1 MPRMITTLCVI
12 AFTSPPFVADT
23 ACANDPMSEAAIHYA
38 TLGAKKPKPKPEIIA
53 KKRRDHGRPSPAR
66 MNMVTILPGT
76 FMMGSPQD
84 EARRDANEGPRH
96 KVTID
101 YPFEVGK
108 FEVTFSEWN
117 ACVAGGG
124 CRGHRPNDGG
134 WGKGNRPVINVSWQ
148 DAKSYIKWL
157 RRRTGL
163 NYRLLSEAEWEYVAR
178 AGQEGPFS
186 MGYSI
191 GAYDANFNGEKPYGG
206 GPSGPYLRKTVP
218 VGSYPANAFG
228 LHDIHGNVYEWVE
241 DCWSPNHSGAPAN
254 GSARKDGDCKF
265 RVMRGGSWVTHGYQM
280 RASKRLRYTTDYRYD
295 DYGFRVART
304 LGN

>member
-1 MPRMITTLCVI
+1 MSRMLTSLCVI
-12 AFTSPPFVADT
+12 AFTSAPLAVET
-23 ACANDPMSEAAIHYA
+23 ACANDPMSPEAIHYA
-38 TLGAKKPKPKPEIIA
+38 TFNAKKPTPKISTP
-53 KKRRDHGRPSPAR
+53 KRRDHGRPSHPG

-76 FMMGSPQD
+76 FMMGSPKD
-84 EARRDANEGPRH
+84 ELRRDSNESPRH

-108 FEVTFSEWN
+108 FEVTFNQWN

-124 CRGHRPNDGG
+124 CRGHRPKDMG
-134 WGKGNRPVINVSWQ
+134 WGKGTRPVINVSWQ
-148 DAKSYIKWL
+148 DAQSYVKWL
-157 RRRTGL
+157 RRKTGL

-178 AGQEGPFS
+178 AGQDGPFS

-206 GPSGPYLRKTVP
+206 GPQGPYLKKTLP

-241 DCWSPNHSGAPAN
+241 DCWNPNHAGAPAN
-254 GSARKDGDCKF
+254 GKARKDGDCKF

-280 RASKRLRYTTDYRYD
+280 RASKRLRYTTNYRYD

-304 LGN
+304 LKK

>member
-1 MPRMITTLCVI
+1 MPRMITSLCVI
-12 AFTSPPFVADT
+12 AFTAPPLVADT
-23 ACANDPMSEAAIHYA
+23 ACANDPMSEAAVYYT
-38 TLGAKKPKPKPEIIA
+38 TLDVKKPKPKPKIA
-53 KKRRDHGRPSPAR
+53 VKTRRDHGRPSPTR

-76 FMMGSPQD
+76 FMMGSPQE

-117 ACVAGGG
+117 ACVASGG

-134 WGKGNRPVINVSWQ
+134 WGKGNRPVINVSWK
-148 DAKSYIKWL
+148 DAKSYVSWL
-157 RRRTGL
+157 RRTTGL

-186 MGYSI
+186 MGYSL
-191 GAYDANFNGEKPYGG
+191 GAYDANFNGAKPYGG
-206 GPSGPYLRKTVP
+206 GPVGPYLKKTKP

-241 DCWSPNHSGAPAN
+241 DCWNPNHSGAPAN
-254 GSARKDGDCKF
+254 GKARKDGDCKF
-265 RVMRGGSWVTHGYQM
+265 RIMRGGSWVTHGYQM

-304 LGN
+304 LGG

>member
-1 MPRMITTLCVI
+1 MSHMYAKLCAILLSISPFVVETAWAADPVSDEAAQYVSFKAQSPKPKITTL
-12 AFTSPPFVADT
+12 
-23 ACANDPMSEAAIHYA
+23 
-38 TLGAKKPKPKPEIIA
+38 KP
-53 KKRRDHGRPSPAR
+53 RDHGRPSPAR
-66 MNMVTILPGT
+66 MNMMTILPGS
-76 FMMGSPQD
+76 FMMGSPQH
-84 EARRDANEGPRH
+84 EVRRDANEGPRH
-96 KVTID
+96 EVAIN
-101 YPFEVGK
+101 YSFEVGK
-108 FEVTFSEWN
+108 YEVTFSEWDV
-117 ACVAGGG
+117 CVADGG
-124 CRGHRPNDGG
+124 CRGHRPKDGG

-148 DAKSYIKWL
+148 DAKAYTKWL
-157 RRRTGL
+157 SRKTGL

-191 GAYDANFNGEKPYGG
+191 GAYDANFNGAKPYGD
-206 GPSGPYLRKTVP
+206 GPSGPYLRKTKP

-241 DCWSPNHSGAPAN
+241 DCWNPNHSGAPAN
-254 GSARKDGDCKF
+254 GKARKDGDCKF

-304 LGN
+304 LGD